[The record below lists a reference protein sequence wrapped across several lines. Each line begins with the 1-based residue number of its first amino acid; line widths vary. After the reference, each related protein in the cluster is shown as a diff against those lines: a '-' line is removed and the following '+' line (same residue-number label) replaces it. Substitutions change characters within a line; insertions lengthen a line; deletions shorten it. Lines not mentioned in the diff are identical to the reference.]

1 MADNVFDKL
10 DEQSKILA
18 RIDKNTSDN
27 FSVVDEM
34 LKTNPSELV
43 EFVKNAD
50 RVFIYCGDKSEL
62 NRKNKKCRISCIK
75 KMIFALI
82 QIATILSAIYV
93 LYMWCV
99 LILNLLVY
107 SYPIYKAITFKSSA
121 YKIKYDDFV
130 KRNDGIY
137 DDNGIMCGNDDEKWY
152 FIFLRVAAIILPFV
166 NAFALFF
173 FPSILGGFHIY
184 MIVLAALDFI
194 AGYIA
199 IRVFSERHNRYYDI
213 YFIKDDISVPYEY
226 LKDFMQRNNLK

>member
-18 RIDKNTSDN
+18 RIDKNTANES
-27 FSVVDEM
+27 STVEEM
-34 LKTNPSELV
+34 IRTNDPRMI
-43 EFVKNAD
+43 EFVKTAD
-50 RVFIYCGDKSEL
+50 RVFVYSGDKSEL

-93 LYMWCV
+93 PYMWCV

-107 SYPIYKAITFKSSA
+107 SYPIYKAITFKPSA

-130 KRNDGIY
+130 KSNDGIY

-152 FIFLRVAAIILPFV
+152 FIFLRVSAIVVPFLNALTLWLLPFTLG
-166 NAFALFF
+166 ALQ
-173 FPSILGGFHIY
+173 IY
-184 MIVLAALDFI
+184 MIVLAVLDVI

-199 IRVFSERHNRYYDI
+199 IGVFSERHNRYYDI

>member
-18 RIDKNTSDN
+18 RIDKNTANES
-27 FSVVDEM
+27 STVEEM
-34 LKTNPSELV
+34 IRTNDPRMI
-43 EFVKNAD
+43 EFVKTAD
-50 RVFIYCGDKSEL
+50 RVFVYCGDKSEL
-62 NRKNKKCRISCIK
+62 NRKNKKCRISCIRK
-75 KMIFALI
+75 KIFSLI
-82 QIATILSAIYV
+82 QIATVLSAIYV
-93 LYMWCV
+93 PYMWCV

-130 KRNDGIY
+130 KRSDGIY

-173 FPSILGGFHIY
+173 FPSLLGELQIY
-184 MIVLAALDFI
+184 RIVLAVLDVI

-199 IRVFSERHNRYYDI
+199 IRVFPEQHSRYYGI
-213 YFIKDDISVPYEY
+213 YFMKEDVSIPYEK
-226 LKDFMQRNNLK
+226 LKDFMGHNNLK

>member
-18 RIDKNTSDN
+18 RIDKNTANES
-27 FSVVDEM
+27 STVEEM
-34 LKTNPSELV
+34 IRTNDPRMI
-43 EFVKNAD
+43 EFVKTAD
-50 RVFIYCGDKSEL
+50 RVFIYSGDKSEL

-75 KMIFALI
+75 KMILALI
-82 QIATILSAIYV
+82 QIATVLSAIYV
-93 LYMWCV
+93 PYMWCV

-107 SYPIYKAITFKSSA
+107 SYPIYKAITFKPSA

-130 KRNDGIY
+130 KNNDGIY
-137 DDNGIMCGNDDEKWY
+137 DDNGIMCGNDDEKLY
-152 FIFLRVAAIILPFV
+152 FIYLRVAAIVVPFLNALALWLLPFTLE
-166 NAFALFF
+166 ALQ
-173 FPSILGGFHIY
+173 IY
-184 MIVLAALDFI
+184 MIVLAVLDVI

>member
-10 DEQSKILA
+10 DEQSEILA
-18 RIDKNTSDN
+18 RIDKNTANES
-27 FSVVDEM
+27 STVEEM
-34 LKTNPSELV
+34 IRTNDPRMI
-43 EFVKNAD
+43 EFVKTAD
-50 RVFIYCGDKSEL
+50 RVFVYRGDKSEL

-75 KMIFALI
+75 KMILTLI
-82 QIATILSAIYV
+82 QIATVLSAIYV
-93 LYMWCV
+93 PYMWCV
-99 LILNLLVY
+99 LILNLIVY
-107 SYPIYKAITFKSSA
+107 SYPIYKAITFKPSA

-130 KRNDGIY
+130 KRSDGIY

-166 NAFALFF
+166 NAFTLFF

-194 AGYIA
+194 TWCIA

-213 YFIKDDISVPYEY
+213 YFIKDDISVSYEY

>member
-18 RIDKNTSDN
+18 RIDKNTANES
-27 FSVVDEM
+27 STVEEM
-34 LKTNPSELV
+34 IRTNDPRMI
-43 EFVKNAD
+43 EFVKTAD
-50 RVFIYCGDKSEL
+50 RVFIYSGDKSEL

-75 KMIFALI
+75 KLIFALI

-93 LYMWCV
+93 PYMWCV

-130 KRNDGIY
+130 KCSDGIY

-152 FIFLRVAAIILPFV
+152 FIFLRVAVIVVPFG
-166 NAFALFF
+166 NALALWLLS
-173 FPSILGGFHIY
+173 SILGGFHIY

-199 IRVFSERHNRYYDI
+199 IRVFSELHNRYYDI
-213 YFIKDDISVPYEY
+213 YFIKDDISIPYEY

>member
-18 RIDKNTSDN
+18 RIDKNTANES
-27 FSVVDEM
+27 STVEEM
-34 LKTNPSELV
+34 IRTNDPRMI
-43 EFVKNAD
+43 EFVKTAD
-50 RVFIYCGDKSEL
+50 RVFIYSGDKSEL

-75 KMIFALI
+75 KMILALI
-82 QIATILSAIYV
+82 QIATVLSEIYV
-93 LYMWCV
+93 PYMWCV

-107 SYPIYKAITFKSSA
+107 SYPIYKAITFKPSA

-130 KRNDGIY
+130 KNNDGIY
-137 DDNGIMCGNDDEKWY
+137 DDNGIMCGNDDEKLY
-152 FIFLRVAAIILPFV
+152 FIYLRVAAIVVPFLNALALWLLPFTLG
-166 NAFALFF
+166 ALQ
-173 FPSILGGFHIY
+173 IY
-184 MIVLAALDFI
+184 MIVLAVLDVI

>member
-18 RIDKNTSDN
+18 RIDKNTANES
-27 FSVVDEM
+27 STVEEM
-34 LKTNPSELV
+34 IRTNDPRMI
-43 EFVKNAD
+43 EFVKTAD
-50 RVFIYCGDKSEL
+50 RVFIFSGDKSEL

-75 KMIFALI
+75 KMILALI
-82 QIATILSAIYV
+82 QIATVLSAIYV
-93 LYMWCV
+93 PYMWCV

-107 SYPIYKAITFKSSA
+107 AYPIYKAIIFKPLP
-121 YKIKYDDFV
+121 YEIKYSEFV
-130 KRNDGIY
+130 KSHDGIY
-137 DDNGIMCGNDDEKWY
+137 DDNGIMCGNNDEKWY
-152 FIFLRVAAIILPFV
+152 FMLLKIAVIVVPFG
-166 NAFALFF
+166 NALALWLL
-173 FPSILGGFHIY
+173 PSILGGFHIY

-226 LKDFMQRNNLK
+226 LKDFIQRNNLK

>member
-18 RIDKNTSDN
+18 RIDKNTANES
-27 FSVVDEM
+27 STVEEM
-34 LKTNPSELV
+34 IRTNDPRMI
-43 EFVKNAD
+43 EFVKTAD
-50 RVFIYCGDKSEL
+50 RVFIYSGDKSEL

-75 KMIFALI
+75 KMILALI
-82 QIATILSAIYV
+82 QIATVLSAIYV
-93 LYMWCV
+93 PYMWCV

-107 SYPIYKAITFKSSA
+107 SYPIYKAITFKPSA

-130 KRNDGIY
+130 KNNDGIY
-137 DDNGIMCGNDDEKWY
+137 DDNGIMCGNDDEKLY
-152 FIFLRVAAIILPFV
+152 FIYLRVAAIVVPFLNALALWLLPFTLG
-166 NAFALFF
+166 ALQ
-173 FPSILGGFHIY
+173 IY
-184 MIVLAALDFI
+184 MIVLAVLDVI
-194 AGYIA
+194 AVYIA